1 MHACVPSLVFA
12 GVGLIIA
19 CVFVA
24 VVNFPGLDFFFKLCS
39 LVTLSSLVLW
49 PKW

>member
-24 VVNFPGLDFFFKLCS
+24 VVNLAGLEFFLQALFLGYS
-39 LVTLSSLVLW
+39 FLFGIMA
-49 PKW
+49 